1 MGSEMCIR
9 DSINSALQRARAG
22 LKEHLPK
29 ERGEWTAE
37 GSAEERALLDRY
49 SETIVNSWAE
59 GGFGTEAFGHCRCV
73 ATRTNRQPATA
84 NYLRP
89 PGADEYT
96 LAAVDL
102 LRIED
107 GLITDVTAFYGPALK
122 AFDLPR
128 TLPV

>member
-1 MGSEMCIR
+1 MACHASRKPWCGWVTPRTSC
-9 DSINSALQRARAG
+9 
-22 LKEHLPK
+22 
-29 ERGEWTAE
+29 
-37 GSAEERALLDRY
+37 
-49 SETIVNSWAE
+49 SWAE

-96 LAAVDL
+96 LAAVDV

-107 GLITDVTAFYGPALK
+107 GLIADVTAFYGPALK